1 MDYENM
7 NILQIKR
14 ELNTPDQAQEY
25 IDPAALKREIFF
37 KDYSP
42 LVLDDTS
49 NALVFEIFRLI
60 DSAPRLEPVNV
71 LADNL
76 ADNLTITYN
85 SGFISGYTR
94 AYEEIRELAKKKIKE
109 AGDNEN

>member
-42 LVLDDTS
+42 LVLDDNS
-49 NALVFEIFRLI
+49 NALIFEIFRLI
-60 DSAPRLEPVNV
+60 DSAPRIAPEISE
-71 LADNL
+71 D
-76 ADNLTITYN
+76 LTVTYN
-85 SGFISGYTR
+85 EAFISGYKR
-94 AYEEIRELAKKKIKE
+94 AYEEIREAAKKKIKE
-109 AGDNEN
+109 AGLNEN

>member
-14 ELNTPDQAQEY
+14 DLNNPDQAQEY

-42 LVLDDTS
+42 LVLDETS
-49 NALVFEIFRLI
+49 NAIVFEIFRII
-60 DSAPRLEPVNV
+60 DSAPRYQLERDLSEY
-71 LADNL
+71 LAS
-76 ADNLTITYN
+76 TYN
-85 SGFISGYTR
+85 SGFISGYKR
-94 AYEEIRELAKKKIKE
+94 AYEEIREAVKKKIKE
-109 AGDNEN
+109 AGSNEN

>member
-42 LVLDDTS
+42 LVLDDNS
-49 NALVFEIFRLI
+49 NALIFEIFRLI
-60 DSAPRLEPVNV
+60 DSAPRIAPEISE
-71 LADNL
+71 D
-76 ADNLTITYN
+76 LTVTYN
-85 SGFISGYTR
+85 EAFISGYKR
-94 AYEEIRELAKKKIKE
+94 A
-109 AGDNEN
+109 

>member
-7 NILQIKR
+7 NILQIRR

-60 DSAPRLEPVNV
+60 DSAPRLEPERSEE
-71 LADNL
+71 LAV
-76 ADNLTITYN
+76 TYN
-85 SGFISGYTR
+85 EAFIAGYLH
-94 AYEEIRELAKKKIKE
+94 AYEEIRETAKKKIEE
-109 AGDNEN
+109 AGNNEN

>member
-14 ELNTPDQAQEY
+14 DLNTPDQAQEY

-42 LVLDDTS
+42 LVIDDTS
-49 NALVFEIFRLI
+49 NALIFEIFRLI
-60 DSAPRLEPVNV
+60 DSAPRIAPDRSED
-71 LADNL
+71 LAV
-76 ADNLTITYN
+76 TYN
-85 SGFISGYTR
+85 EAYISGYKR
-94 AYEEIRELAKKKIKE
+94 AYEEIREDAKKKIEE
-109 AGDNEN
+109 AGLNEN